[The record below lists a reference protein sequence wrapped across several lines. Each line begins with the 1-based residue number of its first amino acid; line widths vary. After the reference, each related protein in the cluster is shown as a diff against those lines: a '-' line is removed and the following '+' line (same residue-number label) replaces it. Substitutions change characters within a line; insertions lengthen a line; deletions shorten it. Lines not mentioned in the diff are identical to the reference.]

1 MNQKTGNNL
10 EVWERF
16 FPMDRSRDAYEQLR
30 LECSFGAKH
39 FLADIWD
46 GRMALEDGLDPLS
59 REPEL
64 DRWVSWPRSQ
74 NILLDLVCDLEG
86 LCAASFD
93 RLREYQTDSRKQI
106 EPIAHDQWQMSKDKA
121 EAIRFS
127 EMEQPK
133 GYKACMTIPT
143 SYHDIGRIAEGWW
156 GDICAHDEWH
166 IPHAE
171 LSFVMLLEVL
181 NKPDYNDIPLK
192 LKQHFLYAVLAHS
205 YRENGV
211 TYMSRA
217 VQACDRMQLIGPEGI
232 IRAMSYMSAYVKDG
246 GIGYPSNQYNSE
258 LPALGRIREALPY
271 IEYFARCMPQNIG
284 DKHQEW
290 RQRIQHETLAM
301 LMLYEGARSHVVLPK
316 MVTNAQGER
325 KLHCY
330 SVDEL
335 QGAYRVLEGRDTL
348 ACPAGQADTVLR
360 LIKEVERPSGAA
372 RLMPLSI
379 ERIQAAFD
387 ALGSNQK
394 SALSDLVDFAT
405 TLRRNA
411 DQDDAK
417 ALERALTA
425 NPTSSHMGG
434 VNAALALTA
443 SDYFEGTLAS
453 KPFVSLV
460 QSPFPRR
467 A

>member
-1 MNQKTGNNL
+1 MNQNTGNNL

-16 FPMDRSRDAYEQLR
+16 FPMERTREAYEQLR
-30 LECSFGAKH
+30 LECSLGAKH

-46 GRMALEDGLDPLS
+46 GRMALEDGLDPDS
-59 REPEL
+59 RDPDL

-93 RLREYQTDSRKQI
+93 RLREYQMDSRKQI

-127 EMEQPK
+127 EMERPK

-181 NKPDYNDIPLK
+181 SKPDYNEIPLK

-217 VQACDRMQLIGPEGI
+217 VQACDRMQLVGPEGI

-246 GIGYPSNQYNSE
+246 GIGYPEGQYNAE

-284 DKHQEW
+284 DEHARW
-290 RQRIQHETLAM
+290 RDRIQHETLAQ
-301 LMLYEGARSHVVLPK
+301 LLLYEGVSSHVVKPK

-325 KLHCY
+325 KLHCF
-330 SVDEL
+330 SVEEI
-335 QGAYRVLEGRDTL
+335 QGAYAVLERRNVGDHYVY
-348 ACPAGQADTVLR
+348 GDNTVLK
-360 LIKEVERPSGAA
+360 LIKEIERPSGAA
-372 RLMPLSI
+372 KLMPESI
-379 ERIQAAFD
+379 NRLQEAFD
-387 ALGSNQK
+387 KLGPNQK
-394 SALSDLVDFAT
+394 MALNELVDFAT
-405 TLRRNA
+405 TLRRQA
-411 DQDDAK
+411 DQEDAE
-417 ALERALTA
+417 ALDRALIA
-425 NPTSSHMGG
+425 SPTSAHMGG

-443 SDYFEGTLAS
+443 SGYFEKTLAT
-453 KPFVSLV
+453 KPFVPLV
-460 QSPFPRR
+460 QSFAPRR